1 MVCSSPSELG
11 LLTTNQRIT
20 MSKTIKIEVNAGCV
34 TQVTGL
40 PEGYDYE
47 IVDHD
52 IQEEEP
58 SAKTHVIK
66 DDGTVTVIEGKI
78 KELEAMQGLV
88 KGPIEIVNA
97 AMPAA
102 SKELPE
108 AVALK
113 EMIVNEEG
121 LFNTAFKTNHK
132 ARKLIAQGLGVQL
145 DAIQDI
151 RGDVFVTD
159 GWRIA

>member
-1 MVCSSPSELG
+1 M
-11 LLTTNQRIT
+11 
-20 MSKTIKIEVNAGCV
+20 
-34 TQVTGL
+34 
-40 PEGYDYE
+40 
-47 IVDHD
+47 
-52 IQEEEP
+52 
-58 SAKTHVIK
+58 KTHVIK
-66 DDGTVTVIEGKI
+66 DDGTITVVDGKI
-78 KELEAMQGLV
+78 EDLDAMQKLV

-102 SKELPE
+102 SQDLPGSAE
-108 AVALK
+108 LK

-121 LFNTAFKTNHK
+121 LSNTAFKTNHK
-132 ARKLIAQGLGVQL
+132 ARKLIAEGLRVQL

>member
-1 MVCSSPSELG
+1 M
-11 LLTTNQRIT
+11 
-20 MSKTIKIEVNAGCV
+20 
-34 TQVTGL
+34 
-40 PEGYDYE
+40 
-47 IVDHD
+47 
-52 IQEEEP
+52 
-58 SAKTHVIK
+58 KTHVIK

-78 KELEAMQGLV
+78 EDLDEMQKLV

-102 SKELPE
+102 SQDLPGS
-108 AVALK
+108 VALK
-113 EMIVNEEG
+113 EMVVNEEG
-121 LFNTAFKTNHK
+121 LFNNSFKTNDK

-145 DAIQDI
+145 ENIQDI

>member
-1 MVCSSPSELG
+1 MYTLTLKAIQSLAEIRFRVITAG
-11 LLTTNQRIT
+11 LAFYAFARSVNNKQRMI
-20 MSKTIKIEVNAGCV
+20 M
-34 TQVTGL
+34 
-40 PEGYDYE
+40 
-47 IVDHD
+47 
-52 IQEEEP
+52 
-58 SAKTHVIK
+58 KTHVIK
-66 DDGTVTVIEGKI
+66 DDGTVTVVEGKI
-78 KELEAMQGLV
+78 EDLDAMQKLV

-102 SKELPE
+102 SQELPGSQ
-108 AVALK
+108 ALK

-121 LFNTAFKTNHK
+121 LFNSSFQTNHK

-145 DAIQDI
+145 DNIQDI

>member
-1 MVCSSPSELG
+1 M
-11 LLTTNQRIT
+11 
-20 MSKTIKIEVNAGCV
+20 
-34 TQVTGL
+34 
-40 PEGYDYE
+40 
-47 IVDHD
+47 
-52 IQEEEP
+52 
-58 SAKTHVIK
+58 
-66 DDGTVTVIEGKI
+66 
-78 KELEAMQGLV
+78 

-102 SKELPE
+102 SQELPGSQ
-108 AVALK
+108 ALK

-121 LFNTAFKTNHK
+121 LFNSSFQTNHK

-145 DAIQDI
+145 DNIQDI